1 MGWYEERLPET
12 KETFVELR
20 ETIYKDGALD
30 IKTKELISVG
40 ADGR

>member
-12 KETFVELR
+12 SYAFVELR
-20 ETIYKDGALD
+20 DTIFKDGALNV
-30 IKTKELISVG
+30 KTKELIFVG

>member
-12 KETFVELR
+12 KEAFGELSD
-20 ETIYKDGALD
+20 TIFKDGALD